1 MDESF
6 GTRMRQRRESLQIS
20 LSTIA
25 ERTKIKLSLLE
36 ALERDDVTRWPSGIF
51 RRAFIRAYAQAIEL
65 DPDVVVREFL
75 DRYPD
80 PLEDVAA
87 AAALARASEV
97 SVNGEGAPTRFRQLL
112 DAAIEVLGHRRV
124 PVRPRLPTVEDPTV
138 DDSPPVKRITLP
150 QPAPVAPQ
158 MADTISPGKTSTPP
172 RLTPVEPPI
181 ADDTAPAMT
190 IAQSGPDLLAAA
202 DVCTELGQVHDFR
215 ETASVL
221 QRAVKILDA
230 VGLIVWV
237 WDPEAAELAPAL
249 AHGYSDA
256 VLAHLPKV
264 RADDDNATAAAFRSG
279 QTSIVNGS
287 QLASG
292 ACVVPLLT
300 PCGCVGVLAIELR
313 GDTVQNESVRALAM
327 IFGAQLARV
336 LETTLPAVAAD
347 WPDGRGAVWPPS

>member
-6 GTRMRQRRESLQIS
+6 GARMRQRREGLQIS

-36 ALERDDVTRWPSGIF
+36 ALERDDVSRWPSGIF
-51 RRAFIRAYAQAIEL
+51 RRAFIRAYAHAIEL

-87 AAALARASEV
+87 AAATARGSEV
-97 SVNGEGAPTRFRQLL
+97 SVNGEGAPTRFRQFL
-112 DAAIEVLGHRRV
+112 DAAIDVLGHRRA
-124 PVRPRLPTVEDPTV
+124 PVRPRLATVDDPMA
-138 DDSPPVKRITLP
+138 DDSPPVKRSTLP
-150 QPAPVAPQ
+150 RQTPAAPQ
-158 MADTISPGKTSTPP
+158 MADNISPGKTSTPS
-172 RLTPVEPPI
+172 RVTPVEPPI
-181 ADDTAPAMT
+181 ADDTSPAMT
-190 IAQSGPDLLAAA
+190 IAQSRPDLLAAA
-202 DVCTELGQVHDFR
+202 EVCTELGQVHDFR
-215 ETASVL
+215 DTASL
-221 QRAVKILDA
+221 LERAVKILDA

-264 RADDDNATAAAFRSG
+264 RADDNNATAAAFRSS

-287 QLASG
+287 QLARG

-313 GDTVQNESVRALAM
+313 GDTVQRESVRALAM
-327 IFGAQLARV
+327 MFGAQLARV
-336 LETTLPAVAAD
+336 LEATRPAVAAD
-347 WPDGRGAVWPPS
+347 WPAGRGAAWPQS